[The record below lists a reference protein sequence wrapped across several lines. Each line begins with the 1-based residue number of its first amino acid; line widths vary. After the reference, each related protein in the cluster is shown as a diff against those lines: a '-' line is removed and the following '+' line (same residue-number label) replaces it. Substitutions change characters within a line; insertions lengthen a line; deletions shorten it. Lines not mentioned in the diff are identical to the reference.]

1 MTRRLATT
9 YSMLGY
15 NDRITPTPPPPSPEP
30 ELEPEPSD
38 IFALDLYEAELMERV
53 LPDAKFEADPEQAAI
68 LESCQLAHGQRN
80 AARTLEQVDQQLLK
94 WVMAFTR
101 KRLPT
106 EEARRLLM
114 EAERQRLFELNARAL
129 AEETRREDERRAMS
143 AESSMRR

>member
-15 NDRITPTPPPPSPEP
+15 NDRITPTPSSPEP
-30 ELEPEPSD
+30 ELEPEPTD
-38 IFALDLYEAELMERV
+38 IFALGLYEAELTERV
-53 LPDAKFEADPEQAAI
+53 LPDAKIEADPEQAAI